1 MFQRLLFVHRTSTR
15 IRKAAALKHILCQ
28 PKGKQILKYF
38 LTFIFLI
45 SVKMLHAVV
54 SVLATAGQCPSLSF
68 CLTTLRPLPLSPPP
82 PPPLSPPPPS
92 RRPFPSHSDD
102 QLSARKRRRT
112 AGKSLLKVMQPTAL
126 VGSSDGSGI
135 LVITVEA
142 DSNGES
148 VLTKVHHHRIL
159 HVSEQTPLLAAAQA
173 GADCASAPKSEN
185 AAIQAVAPE
194 WTAESV
200 TKRAPANSGQ
210 KVEEE
215 VFTVSLAS
223 QDLCTE
229 VVI

>member
-1 MFQRLLFVHRTSTR
+1 MKVYSASTQR
-15 IRKAAALKHILCQ
+15 
-28 PKGKQILKYF
+28 KQQISKYF
-38 LTFIFLI
+38 LIFIFLV

-68 CLTTLRPLPLSPPP
+68 CLATLRPLPLSPPP
-82 PPPLSPPPPS
+82 PPPLSPPPS
-92 RRPFPSHSDD
+92 RRPFPSQSDD

-142 DSNGES
+142 DSSGES

-159 HVSEQTPLLAAAQA
+159 HVSEQTPLLAASQTA
-173 GADCASAPKSEN
+173 ADCASASNSEN
-185 AAIQAVAPE
+185 AAPQSVAPE
-194 WTAESV
+194 RTAESV
-200 TKRAPANSGQ
+200 RKTAEANSGQ
-210 KVEEE
+210 EVEEE

-223 QDLCTE
+223 QDLCSE

>member
-1 MFQRLLFVHRTSTR
+1 MKVPMCFWCHP
-15 IRKAAALKHILCQ
+15 I
-28 PKGKQILKYF
+28 GKQILKYF
-38 LTFIFLI
+38 PTFIFLI

-68 CLTTLRPLPLSPPP
+68 CLATLRPLPLSPP

-92 RRPFPSHSDD
+92 RRPFPSQSDD

-112 AGKSLLKVMQPTAL
+112 AGKSLLKVMQPTTAL

-159 HVSEQTPLLAAAQA
+159 HVSEQTPLLTASQPVAN
-173 GADCASAPKSEN
+173 CASAPNSEN

-194 WTAESV
+194 RTAESV
-200 TKRAPANSGQ
+200 RKRAPANSGQ
-210 KVEEE
+210 KIEEE

>member
-1 MFQRLLFVHRTSTR
+1 
-15 IRKAAALKHILCQ
+15 
-28 PKGKQILKYF
+28 
-38 LTFIFLI
+38 
-45 SVKMLHAVV
+45 MLHAVV

-68 CLTTLRPLPLSPPP
+68 CLTTLRQLPLSPPP
-82 PPPLSPPPPS
+82 PPLSPPTPS
-92 RRPFPSHSDD
+92 RRPIPSQSDD
-102 QLSARKRRRT
+102 PLSARKRKRT
-112 AGKSLLKVMQPTAL
+112 AGKSLLTVMQPTAL

-159 HVSEQTPLLAAAQA
+159 HVSEQTPLLAASQSV
-173 GADCASAPKSEN
+173 ADCASAPKSEN
-185 AAIQAVAPE
+185 TAIRSMAPE
-194 WTAESV
+194 QTVESV
-200 TKRAPANSGQ
+200 TERAPANSGQ

-215 VFTVSLAS
+215 VFTVSLTS

>member
-1 MFQRLLFVHRTSTR
+1 
-15 IRKAAALKHILCQ
+15 
-28 PKGKQILKYF
+28 
-38 LTFIFLI
+38 
-45 SVKMLHAVV
+45 MLHAVV

-68 CLTTLRPLPLSPPP
+68 CLATLRPLPLSPP

-92 RRPFPSHSDD
+92 RRPFPSQSDD
-102 QLSARKRRRT
+102 QLSARKRRQT
-112 AGKSLLKVMQPTAL
+112 AGKSLLKVKQPTPL

-142 DSNGES
+142 DSSGES

-159 HVSEQTPLLAAAQA
+159 NVSEQTPLSAAT
-173 GADCASAPKSEN
+173 DCASASKSEN
-185 AAIQAVAPE
+185 AAIQSVAPE
-194 WTAESV
+194 RTAESV
-200 TKRAPANSGQ
+200 RKTAPANSGQ
-210 KVEEE
+210 EVEEE